1 MKFVYTFSDFIC
13 DDWWSLLYIGYSVIF
28 ILYIIYLVVGGK
40 MYVCVRF
47 GKLKFCHPKKLES
60 YQIQSLSMLFWLII
74 IMLSLFKYFQIFPY
88 VYFGSFGMSSVKKVN
103 LWSLFIAYFAE
114 LDLYIRY
121 FEGIKTNLSW
131 ILCIYVVIL
140 YWPVLFVI
148 LNYIVW
154 VLRFAFLII
163 SDCFSL
169 FNHQAHKLIIIHDAF
184 WKYYNF

>member
-1 MKFVYTFSDFIC
+1 
-13 DDWWSLLYIGYSVIF
+13 
-28 ILYIIYLVVGGK
+28 
-40 MYVCVRF
+40 
-47 GKLKFCHPKKLES
+47 
-60 YQIQSLSMLFWLII
+60 
-74 IMLSLFKYFQIFPY
+74 
-88 VYFGSFGMSSVKKVN
+88 MSSVKKVN

-148 LNYIVW
+148 MNYIVW

-169 FNHQAHKLIIIHDAF
+169 FNHQTHKLIIIHGAF
-184 WKYYNF
+184 WKYYNFSNWEIKSQTKLHNWQHCLLSKPSWIATTRKTTIDFW